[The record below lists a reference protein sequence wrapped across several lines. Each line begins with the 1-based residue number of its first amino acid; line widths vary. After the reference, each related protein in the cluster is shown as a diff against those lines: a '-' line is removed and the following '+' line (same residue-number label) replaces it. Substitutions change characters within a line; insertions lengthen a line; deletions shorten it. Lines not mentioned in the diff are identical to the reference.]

1 MMVHS
6 FLIIGQSNMGGRGF
20 LHEALE
26 IDRERLKVLKNGRWQ
41 KLFRPV
47 NPDRFTSGVNLSES
61 FAEKYSKEFDVDVG
75 IIPCADGGTC
85 LDQWCVGGLLYDHAV
100 YQTKLALRTSNLA
113 GILWHQG
120 ESDCHSGREADYGK
134 KLKVIME
141 SLRKDIGEP
150 DVPIIVGG
158 VGDFIKEYGLN
169 DPTPVN
175 EQLQEFAKKDRRA
188 AFASAKGLGHNGDN
202 LHFNAKAL
210 HEFGLRYYDAF
221 KTVYDKDRV
230 FVEKSSPDDAVRS
243 EIESL

>member
-1 MMVHS
+1 
-6 FLIIGQSNMGGRGF
+6 MGGRGF
-20 LHEALE
+20 IHEAIE

-47 NPDRFTSGVNLSES
+47 NPDRFTSGVNLAES
-61 FAEKYSKEFDVDVG
+61 FAEKYSKEFDVEVG

-100 YQTKLALRTSNLA
+100 YQTRLALRTSNLA

-120 ESDCHSGREADYGK
+120 ESDCHSGREVDYGK

-141 SLRKDIGEP
+141 SFRKDIGEP

-175 EQLQEFAKKDRRA
+175 EQLQEFAKNDRRS
-188 AFASAKGLGHNGDN
+188 AFASAKGLEDNGDK
-202 LHFNAKAL
+202 LHFNAKSL
-210 HEFGLRYYDAF
+210 YEFGLRYYQAF

-230 FVEKSSPDDAVRS
+230 FVEKCDPDDALRS
-243 EIESL
+243 EIEKL

>member
-1 MMVHS
+1 MVHS
-6 FLIIGQSNMGGRGF
+6 FLLIGQSNMGGRGF
-20 LHEALE
+20 IHEAKDV
-26 IDRERLKVLKNGRWQ
+26 DRERLLVLKNGRWQ

-47 NPDRFTSGVNLSES
+47 NPDRVMSGVNLAES

-75 IIPCADGGTC
+75 LIPCADGGTC
-85 LDQWCVGGLLYDHAV
+85 LDQWCVGGLLYDNAV
-100 YQTKLALRTSNLA
+100 YQTRLALRTSNLA

-120 ESDCHSGREADYGK
+120 ESDCTDSRQAVYYK

-141 SLRKDIGEP
+141 SFRKDIGEI

-158 VGDFIKEYGLN
+158 VGDFIKNYHGLN
-169 DPTPVN
+169 DPAVVN
-175 EQLQEFAKKDRRA
+175 EQLQEFAKNDRRS
-188 AFASAKGLGHNGDN
+188 AFASAKGLSDNGDN

-210 HEFGLRYYDAF
+210 HELGLRYYEAF

-230 FVEKSSPDDAVRS
+230 FVERSSPDDAIRS